1 MLCYM
6 VYIIV
11 NCDLCIQLSAISLL
25 INLIITIITWCY
37 HHKLML
43 QVSHKLRT
51 HALIPYSAEGDL
63 SGRFYSCLDLTKGTQ
78 LRLHRKHNS
87 KVSSCSACLFSIVSS

>member
-1 MLCYM
+1 
-6 VYIIV
+6 
-11 NCDLCIQLSAISLL
+11 
-25 INLIITIITWCY
+25 
-37 HHKLML
+37 ML

-51 HALIPYSAEGDL
+51 HALIPYSPEGDL

-87 KVSSCSACLFSIVSS
+87 KVFCSDNEHFY